1 MTKLSELKQK
11 LSEGP
16 GFAAEY
22 RKADEEYAVI
32 EALIAARTSAC
43 LSQADLAARLGTTQS
58 AIARLESGRISPS
71 LSTLRRYAEATGT
84 RLNVS
89 LTAR

>member
-1 MTKLSELKQK
+1 MTKLTDLKQR
-11 LSEGP
+11 LSKNPE
-16 GFAAEY
+16 FATEY
-22 RKADEEYAVI
+22 VKADEEYAVI
-32 EALIAARTSAC
+32 EALIAARTSAR
-43 LSQADLAARLGTTQS
+43 LSQAELAIRLGTTQS